1 MTPQEK
7 AMAQILQVSLFKLA
21 DEFHDTLARLRKTHP
36 QAHNRIDQ
44 ISRDVE
50 AMVDRTLEDFMTKG
64 REFSIKDVEKIHSE
78 IIEVRRL
85 LG

>member
-21 DEFHDTLARLRKTHP
+21 DEFHDALDHLRKTHP
-36 QAHNRIDQ
+36 HEHNRINQ
-44 ISRDVE
+44 ISENVE
-50 AMVDRTLEDFMTKG
+50 TMIDRTLEDFMVNG
-64 REFSIKDVEKIHSE
+64 RNFSIKDVEKIHAD